1 MTEEKKSLL
10 TFPTDFTI
18 KIFGNATE
26 EFETQ
31 VLLILNKHLSKEA
44 EKVIQSRNSANGKY
58 LALSVTIH
66 VDSQEQLD
74 KIYQDLSSSPLV
86 IMAL

>member
-1 MTEEKKSLL
+1 MTDTKKPLL
-10 TFPTDFTI
+10 SFPTDFTI
-18 KIFGNATE
+18 KVFGNATE
-26 EFETQ
+26 EFESQ
-31 VLLILNKHLSKEA
+31 VLLILNKHLTKEA

-66 VDSQEQLD
+66 ADSQEQLD
-74 KIYQDLSSSPLV
+74 KIYQDLSSSPFV